1 MRARGLLLLAV
12 VVFPVVVLAETSA
25 KHMETPETAQTA
37 RQALLEMFFSKSP
50 GTIVKHLPAATRA
63 VLEKA
68 GSAAG
73 LNQYAMVASQ
83 LQAQQKNL
91 QTFETGSVL
100 LTYEDPKN
108 ASKVEV
114 TVENDSL
121 LGVQDDIELSFRSYK
136 NGVAQRT
143 PFMPHLTCSMKME
156 AGTWKLN
163 EITVT
168 VRLPLADPDLL
179 KSMSDAMK
187 AQSERA
193 ASSMSG
199 GMMSGATLTTST
211 PGFTPVVQV
220 AGNDTAVVAAMRSIL
235 SAETTY
241 AATYRATGYTCTL
254 SDLDG
259 FGGGERNEHQ
269 AMLISAGLAGGK
281 RYGYVFTLS
290 QCGGSPASSFQLTA
304 APSGNA
310 FGRRAY
316 CADQAGAIRYSVDGN
331 PASCKSGGTLL
342 P

>member
-1 MRARGLLLLAV
+1 MRARELLLLTV
-12 VVFPVVVLAETSA
+12 LLFPVVLLAETSES
-25 KHMETPETAQTA
+25 HSDTPEATQTA

-50 GTIVKHLPAATRA
+50 GTIMKHLPAATRA

-68 GSAAG
+68 GSSAG

-91 QTFETGSVL
+91 KTFETGSVL
-100 LTYEDPKN
+100 LSYEDPKN

-114 TVENDSL
+114 TIENDSL
-121 LGVQDDIELSFRSYK
+121 QGDQEEIELSFRNYK
-136 NGVAQRT
+136 NGAAQRT
-143 PFMPHLTCSMKME
+143 PFMPHVTCSMKME
-156 AGTWKLN
+156 AGMWKLN
-163 EITVT
+163 EIAVT
-168 VRLPLADPDLL
+168 IRLPLADPDLL
-179 KSMSDAMK
+179 KSMSDTIK
-187 AQSERA
+187 AQPART
-193 ASSMSG
+193 ASS
-199 GMMSGATLTTST
+199 MSGATLTTST

-220 AGNDTAVVAAMRSIL
+220 AGNDTAVVSAMHSIL
-235 SAETTY
+235 NAETTY

-316 CADQAGAIRYSVDGN
+316 CADQAGAIRYSADGN
-331 PASCKSGGTLL
+331 LATCKSNGTPLQ
-342 P
+342 

>member
-12 VVFPVVVLAETSA
+12 MLFPVVVLAETS
-25 KHMETPETAQTA
+25 ESPTDSRERTQTA

-50 GTIVKHLPAATRA
+50 GTIMKHLPAATRE

-68 GSAAG
+68 GSSAG

-121 LGVQDDIELSFRSYK
+121 LGDQDNIELSFRNYK
-136 NGVAQRT
+136 NGVTQRT
-143 PFMPHLTCSMKME
+143 PFMPHVTCSMKVE

-179 KSMSDAMK
+179 KSLSEGIK
-187 AQSERA
+187 AQSARA
-193 ASSMSG
+193 ASSTPGATMSG
-199 GMMSGATLTTST
+199 STLTTST
-211 PGFTPVVQV
+211 PGFTPVVQI

-235 SAETTY
+235 TAETTY
-241 AATYRATGYTCTL
+241 AATYRGTGYTCTL

-259 FGGGERNEHQ
+259 FGSGERNEHQ

-281 RYGYVFTLS
+281 RYGYVFALS

-316 CADQAGAIRYSVDGN
+316 CADQSGAIRYSADGN
-331 PASCKSGGTLL
+331 PASCKSNGTLL

>member
-12 VVFPVVVLAETSA
+12 MLFPLLLLAETSGSRSD
-25 KHMETPETAQTA
+25 TPEATQTG

-50 GTIVKHLPAATRA
+50 EAIMKHLPAATRA

-68 GSAAG
+68 GASAG

-100 LTYEDPKN
+100 LSYEDPRN
-108 ASKVEV
+108 TSKFEV

-121 LGVQDDIELSFRSYK
+121 LGDKDDIELSFRSYK
-136 NGVAQRT
+136 NGVAQHT
-143 PFMPHLTCSMKME
+143 PFMPRITCSMKME
-156 AGTWKLN
+156 AGTWKLD
-163 EITVT
+163 EIAMTI
-168 VRLPLADPDLL
+168 RLPLADPDLL
-179 KSMSDAMK
+179 KSVSDAIK
-187 AQSERA
+187 AQSARA

-199 GMMSGATLTTST
+199 ATSTAAT
-211 PGFTPVVQV
+211 PGFTPVMQV
-220 AGNDTAVVAAMRSIL
+220 AGNDGAVVAAMRSIL
-235 SAETTY
+235 AAETTY
-241 AATYRATGYTCTL
+241 AATYRTTGYTCTL

-316 CADQAGAIRYSVDGN
+316 CADQTGAIRYSVDGN
-331 PASCKSGGTLL
+331 PASCKSGGTPLQ
-342 P
+342 

>member
-1 MRARGLLLLAV
+1 MRALGLLLLAV
-12 VVFPVVVLAETSA
+12 TLFPLVVLAEPSG
-25 KHMETPETAQTA
+25 KHMETPEVTQTA

-50 GTIVKHLPAATRA
+50 GTIMKHLPAATQA

-68 GSAAG
+68 GSSAG

-108 ASKVEV
+108 VSKVEV

-121 LGVQDDIELSFRSYK
+121 LGDQDDIELSFRNYK
-136 NGVAQRT
+136 NGIAQRT

-179 KSMSDAMK
+179 KSMGEAIK

-193 ASSMSG
+193 ASSMPS
-199 GMMSGATLTTST
+199 ATLTTST

-281 RYGYVFTLS
+281 RYGYVFALS

-316 CADQAGAIRYSVDGN
+316 CADQSGAIRYSADGN
-331 PASCKSGGTLL
+331 PANCKGNGTLL

>member
-1 MRARGLLLLAV
+1 M
-12 VVFPVVVLAETSA
+12 
-25 KHMETPETAQTA
+25 
-37 RQALLEMFFSKSP
+37 
-50 GTIVKHLPAATRA
+50 KHLPAATRA

-68 GSAAG
+68 GSSAG
-73 LNQYAMVASQ
+73 LNQYAMIADQ

-100 LTYEDPKN
+100 LSYEDPKS
-108 ASKVEV
+108 ASKIEV

-121 LGVQDDIELSFRSYK
+121 LGDQDDIELSFRNYK
-136 NGVAQRT
+136 NGIAQRT
-143 PFMPHLTCSMKME
+143 PFMPHLTCSMKIE

-163 EITVT
+163 EIAVT
-168 VRLPLADPDLL
+168 IRLPLADPDLL
-179 KSMSDAMK
+179 KSMSDAIK
-187 AQSERA
+187 AQSVRA
-193 ASSMSG
+193 ASSMA
-199 GMMSGATLTTST
+199 GATLTTST

-220 AGNDTAVVAAMRSIL
+220 AGNDTAVVSAMNSIL
-235 SAETTY
+235 NAETTY

-290 QCGGSPASSFQLTA
+290 QCAGSPASSFQLTA

-316 CADQAGAIRYSVDGN
+316 CADQTGAIRYSADGN
-331 PASCKSGGTLL
+331 PTSCKNNGTPLN
-342 P
+342 